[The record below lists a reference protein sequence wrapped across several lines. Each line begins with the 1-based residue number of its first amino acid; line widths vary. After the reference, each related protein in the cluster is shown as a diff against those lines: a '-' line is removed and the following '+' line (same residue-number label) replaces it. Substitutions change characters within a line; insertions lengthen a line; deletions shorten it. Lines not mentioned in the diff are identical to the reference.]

1 MKSYCYPKNKNK
13 SKTLNLSLTSAMQFS
28 TYQPNTENMSH
39 DPSTLPREH
48 KPSHKR
54 GDIIIIT
61 RERKGKTEQKKRK
74 SKRDKKKERK
84 KVKGLVW
91 LGSGHRGE

>member
-1 MKSYCYPKNKNK
+1 
-13 SKTLNLSLTSAMQFS
+13 
-28 TYQPNTENMSH
+28 MSH

-74 SKRDKKKERK
+74 SKREKKERK